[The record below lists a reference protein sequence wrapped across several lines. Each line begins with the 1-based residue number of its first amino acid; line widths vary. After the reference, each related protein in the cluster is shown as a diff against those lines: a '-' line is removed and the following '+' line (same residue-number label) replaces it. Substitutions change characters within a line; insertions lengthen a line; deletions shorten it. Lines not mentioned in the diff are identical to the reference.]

1 MKQEERNVITIS
13 DNGTVSVPN
22 NLKMNI
28 TEIADLFGIYYQS
41 AKKHIR
47 TIEKSGIATG
57 KCSISSS
64 VEGMNIYPEYYGLE
78 MILVLIFRIRSYHA
92 DILRKWI
99 MEKIATGSNWKSILF
114 IRGCWDQNFSLN

>member
-1 MKQEERNVITIS
+1 MKEEERNLITIS
-13 DNGTVSVPN
+13 DNGIVTVPN
-22 NLKMNI
+22 EVKMSI
-28 TEIADLFGIYYQS
+28 AEIADLFGIYYQS

-57 KCSISSS
+57 NCSISSS
-64 VEGMNIYPEYYGLE
+64 VEGTKIYPDYYGLE
-78 MILVLIFRIRSYHA
+78 MILTLTFRVRSYHA

-99 MEKIATGSNWKSILF
+99 MEKITTGSNWKSILF